1 MELTFTDANLRDIGL
16 IEPYDGDFAWGNNE
30 NDFSIDV
37 AGDNV
42 PEVGAMIYAEGSD
55 LGGIVTGYK
64 SDVGAEAFTIVGHT
78 WTGVLNRHVISPDNG
93 KAYLTLKGDV
103 TDCVAQLITRARME
117 ELFSVNPARVGINV
131 THTFT
136 GSQSD
141 EQQGAGR
148 YMGAWAAMWQLLLEA
163 GCKARFLWSEKLKRV
178 VIDVMEQKSYT
189 DNESQMVGVAIV
201 GISTQKTTN
210 HLICL
215 GKGEGAA
222 REVVHLYADTKG
234 RVSRTQTIK
243 GIDEIAETYNQSSSE
258 GQELIR
264 NGTKHLN
271 DLWKKSQ
278 QVSIK
283 SDSTTTQPFDLGDI
297 IGGTDPRSK
306 VSAQAVVTKKV
317 ASFKQGQ
324 MTYSYTSTVRG

>member
-1 MELTFTDANLRDIGL
+1 MELTFTDKNYRDIGL
-16 IEPYDGDFAWGNNE
+16 IEPYDGDFAWGNDE
-30 NDFSIDV
+30 NDFSIDIV
-37 AGDNV
+37 GDNV

-64 SDVGAEAFTIVGHT
+64 SDLGAEAFALVGHT
-78 WTGVLNRHVISPDNG
+78 WTGVLNRHVISPNKG
-93 KAYLTLKGDV
+93 QAYLTLKGDV
-103 TDCVAQLITRARME
+103 TDCVAQLVTRANMGG
-117 ELFSVNPARVGINV
+117 LFSVNPARVGINV
-131 THTFT
+131 NHTFK

-141 EQQGAGR
+141 EQQGTGR

-163 GCKARFLWSEKLKRV
+163 NCKARFSWSEQFKRV
-178 VIDVMEQKSYT
+178 VIDVMERKAYT

-201 GISTQKTTN
+201 GISTQLPTN

-215 GKGEGAA
+215 GKGELEN
-222 REVVHLYADTKG
+222 REVVHLYTDTRG
-234 RVSRTQTIK
+234 RISQTQTIK
-243 GIDEIAETYNQSSSE
+243 GIDEIAETYSQSSSE
-258 GQELIR
+258 GQELIK
-264 NGTKHLN
+264 NGTKHLK

-283 SDSTTTQPFDLGDI
+283 SNSTSQPFDLGDI
-297 IGGTDPRSK
+297 IGGTDPRSG

>member
-1 MELTFTDANLRDIGL
+1 MELTFTDKNYRDIGL
-16 IEPYDGDFAWGNNE
+16 IEPYDGDFAWGADE

-37 AGDNV
+37 AGGNV

-64 SDVGAEAFTIVGHT
+64 SDVGAEAFTIIGHT
-78 WTGVLNRHVISPDNG
+78 WTGVLNRHVISPNKG
-93 KAYLTLKGDV
+93 QAYLTLKGDV
-103 TDCVAQLITRARME
+103 TDCVVQLVTRANMGG
-117 ELFSVNPARVGINV
+117 LFSVNPARVGINV

-136 GSQSD
+136 GSQSE

-163 GCKARFLWSEKLKRV
+163 NCKARFSWSEQFKRV
-178 VIDVMEQKSYT
+178 VIDVMERKAYT

-201 GISTQKTTN
+201 GISTQLPTN

-215 GKGEGAA
+215 GKGELEN
-222 REVVHLYADTKG
+222 REVVHLYTDTRG
-234 RVSRTQTIK
+234 RISQTQTIK

-258 GQELIR
+258 GQELIK

-271 DLWKKSQ
+271 GLWKKSQ

-283 SDSTTTQPFDLGDI
+283 SNSTSQPFDLGDV
-297 IGGTDPRSK
+297 IGGTDPHSG

>member
-1 MELTFTDANLRDIGL
+1 MELTFTDKKFRDIGL
-16 IEPYDGDFAWGNNE
+16 IEPYDGDFAWGNDE

-37 AGDNV
+37 VGDNV
-42 PEVGAMIYAEGSD
+42 PEVGAMIYAESSD

-64 SDVGAEAFTIVGHT
+64 SDLGAEAFALVGHT
-78 WTGVLNRHVISPDNG
+78 WTGVLNRHVISPNKG
-93 KAYLTLKGDV
+93 QAYLTLKGDV
-103 TDCVAQLITRARME
+103 TDCVAQLVTRANMGG
-117 ELFSVNPARVGINV
+117 LFSVNPARVGINV
-131 THTFT
+131 NHTFK

-141 EQQGAGR
+141 EQQGTGR

-163 GCKARFLWSEKLKRV
+163 NCKARFSWSEQFKRV
-178 VIDVMEQKSYT
+178 VIDVMERKAYT

-201 GISTQKTTN
+201 GISTQLPTN

-215 GKGEGAA
+215 GKGELEN
-222 REVVHLYADTKG
+222 REVVHLYTDTRG
-234 RVSRTQTIK
+234 RISQTQTIK

-258 GQELIR
+258 GQELIK

-283 SDSTTTQPFDLGDI
+283 SNSTSQPFDLGDV
-297 IGGTDPRSK
+297 IGGTDPRSG